1 MQKQFKAIAVF
12 VITSVLTSISYASD
26 SLENNLLSTLKLK
39 LNEFGDIERNGNHG
53 KAIRAYMNKGY
64 IDKKPTVYRADY
76 VDYYVLKKP
85 AYVLGHELKVI
96 EEEYMSEYVGCCV
109 NEGVGVVLKLTGS
122 MQKLENFAQKNKCV
136 VEPIDY
142 DYYYESLGIVNAIPE
157 KGVFVEMSCR
167 ANDIQGF

>member
-1 MQKQFKAIAVF
+1 MQKQFKVIAVLA
-12 VITSVLTSISYASD
+12 ITSILTTVSYASD

-122 MQKLENFAQKNKCV
+122 MQKLENFAKKNKCL

-142 DYYYESLGIVNAIPE
+142 AYYYERLGIVSTIPE

-167 ANDIQGF
+167 VNDIQSF

>member
-1 MQKQFKAIAVF
+1 MQKQFKAIAVL
-12 VITSVLTSISYASD
+12 VVTSVLTSISYASD

-39 LNEFGDIERNGNHG
+39 INEFGDIERKGNHG
-53 KAIRAYMNKGY
+53 QAIRAYMNKGY

-76 VDYYVLKKP
+76 VDYYVLRKP

-109 NEGVGVVLKLTGS
+109 NEGVGVVLKLTSS
-122 MQKLENFAQKNKCV
+122 MQKLEKFAQNNKCV

-142 DYYYESLGIVNAIPE
+142 SYYYERLGIANAIPE

>member
-1 MQKQFKAIAVF
+1 MQKQFKVIAVLA
-12 VITSVLTSISYASD
+12 ITSILTTVSYASD

-53 KAIRAYMNKGY
+53 QAIRAYMNKGY

-85 AYVLGHELKVI
+85 TYVLGHELKVI

-122 MQKLENFAQKNKCV
+122 MQKLENFAQKNKCL
-136 VEPIDY
+136 VEPVDY
-142 DYYYESLGIVNAIPE
+142 AYYYESLGIVNAIPE

-167 ANDIQGF
+167 VNDIQGF

>member
-1 MQKQFKAIAVF
+1 MQKQLKVIAV
-12 VITSVLTSISYASD
+12 VAITSILTTVSYASD
-26 SLENNLLSTLKLK
+26 SLESNLLSTLKLK

-76 VDYYVLKKP
+76 VDYYLLKKP

-122 MQKLENFAQKNKCV
+122 MQKLENFAQQNKCL

-142 DYYYESLGIVNAIPE
+142 SYYYERLGIVNAIPG

-167 ANDIQGF
+167 VNDIQDF

>member
-1 MQKQFKAIAVF
+1 MQKQFKVVAVLL
-12 VITSVLTSISYASD
+12 ITSILTTVSYASD
-26 SLENNLLSTLKLK
+26 TLEKNLLSTLKLK
-39 LNEFGDIERNGNHG
+39 LNEYGDIERNGNHG

-85 AYVLGHELKVI
+85 AYILGHELKVI

-122 MQKLENFAQKNKCV
+122 MQKLENFARKNKCL

-142 DYYYESLGIVNAIPE
+142 SYYYERLGIVSTTPE

-167 ANDIQGF
+167 VNDIQGF

>member
-1 MQKQFKAIAVF
+1 MKTVSR
-12 VITSVLTSISYASD
+12 ITPIILLFGLLTTVSYASD
-26 SLENNLLSTLKLK
+26 SLENTLLSTLKLK

-53 KAIRAYMNKGY
+53 QAIRAYMNKGY
-64 IDKKPTVYRADY
+64 IDRNPTVYRADY

-109 NEGVGVVLKLTGS
+109 NEGVGVVLKLSGS
-122 MQKLENFAQKNKCV
+122 MQKLESFAKKNKCL

-142 DYYYESLGIVNAIPE
+142 SYYYERLGIVNTIPQ
-157 KGVFVEMSCR
+157 KGVFINMSCR
-167 ANDIQGF
+167 VNDIQGF

>member
-1 MQKQFKAIAVF
+1 MQKQFKAIAVL
-12 VITSVLTSISYASD
+12 VVTSVLTSISYASD
-26 SLENNLLSTLKLK
+26 LLENNLLSTLKLK

-53 KAIRAYMNKGY
+53 QAIRSYMNKGY

-96 EEEYMSEYVGCCV
+96 EEEYMSEYIGCCV

-122 MQKLENFAQKNKCV
+122 MQKLENFAQENQCV

-142 DYYYESLGIVNAIPE
+142 DYYYESLGIFNAIPE

-167 ANDIQGF
+167 ANDIQGS

>member
-1 MQKQFKAIAVF
+1 MKKITKLVPFVF
-12 VITSVLTSISYASD
+12 VLSLLSTVSYASD

-85 AYVLGHELKVI
+85 AYLLGHELKVI

-109 NEGVGVVLKLTGS
+109 NEGVGVVLKLSGS
-122 MQKLENFAQKNKCV
+122 MQKLENFAQKNKCL

-142 DYYYESLGIVNAIPE
+142 SYYYERLGIVNAIPE

-167 ANDIQGF
+167 VNDIQGF